1 MDQPKQPSWWNRN
14 WKWFVP
20 VGCLSSVILLAAF
33 IAVIMIFVFGLMKSS
48 DAYKLALDKAKSSPE
63 VIEALGTPIRE
74 GYFTSGN
81 INVSGPSGNA
91 DLAIPISGP
100 KGGATIYLEA
110 QKSAGEWSFSKLI
123 VEIKGSRKR
132 INLIAN
138 TRACL
143 TPSSTRTSPA
153 LSSAPSLHSSSSA
166 PLSASVQ
173 AGPVSSFR

>member
-1 MDQPKQPSWWNRN
+1 MDQPKQPSWWDRN

-20 VGCLSSVILLAAF
+20 VGCLSSVVLLAAF
-33 IAVIMIFVFGLMKSS
+33 IAVIMTFVFGLMKSS
-48 DAYKLALDKAKSSPE
+48 DAYKLALGKAKSSPE
-63 VIEALGTPIRE
+63 VIEALGTPIKE

-100 KGGATIYLEA
+100 KGDATVYLEA

-132 INLIAN
+132 IDLLAN

-153 LSSAPSLHSSSSA
+153 LPSAHSTSSRFLSSAQSL
-166 PLSASVQ
+166 
-173 AGPVSSFR
+173 GTGGIC